1 MNNKLVRSI
10 VAGIAG
16 TVVMT
21 IIMKVGGM
29 MGMPKM
35 DPPGMMANLL
45 GAAMPVGFVIHFLI
59 GITWGAVFVYLF
71 NPKVGISNPILKGI
85 VFGLVAFVFA
95 MIGMKTMGISA
106 APEGTPM
113 IKSVMAA
120 LVGHMFFGIVV
131 AMVAKKRA

>member
-1 MNNKLVRSI
+1 MNNKLVKSI

-21 IIMKVGGM
+21 IVMKIGAM
-29 MGMPKM
+29 IGMPKM

-59 GITWGAVFVYLF
+59 GITWGAIFVYLF
-71 NPKVGISNPILKGI
+71 DPKVNISNPILKGI
-85 VFGLVAFVFA
+85 VFGFIAVVFA
-95 MIGMKTMGISA
+95 IIGMKTMGISA

-113 IKSVMAA
+113 IKSAMAA
-120 LVGHMFFGIVV
+120 LVGHLFFGVV
-131 AMVAKKRA
+131 VSLVAKNRA